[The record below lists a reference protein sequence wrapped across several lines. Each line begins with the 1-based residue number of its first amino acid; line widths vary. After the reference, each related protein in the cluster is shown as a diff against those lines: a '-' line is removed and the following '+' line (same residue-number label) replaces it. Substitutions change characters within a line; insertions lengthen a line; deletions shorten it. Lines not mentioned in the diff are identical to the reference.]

1 MEMKFYLIETFEYNS
16 STNKKLLK
24 KIALLRDREE
34 SIKLFSHLINCQ
46 YKWLARILKT
56 SGYEKMDWWI
66 PVYDFD
72 KLEDEWDK
80 SLQNWMEYL
89 SSRTDEELSTET
101 IFIGYDGSLWAATP
115 KDIALQLNY
124 HSIHHRA
131 QIQTLL
137 RQQGV
142 EPDFVDYIGTKYR
155 KLN

>member
-1 MEMKFYLIETFEYNS
+1 MEMQTYLIETFEYNS
-16 STNKKLLK
+16 STNKKLLE

-34 SIKLFSHLINCQ
+34 SIKFFSHLINCQ
-46 YKWLARILKT
+46 YKWLARILKNP
-56 SGYEKMDWWI
+56 GYEKMDWWL
-66 PVYDFD
+66 PVYDFNQL
-72 KLEDEWDK
+72 KDEWNK
-80 SLQNWMEYL
+80 SLQNWMDYL
-89 SSRTDEELSTET
+89 NSKTDKELETET
-101 IFIGYDGSLWAATP
+101 TFTGYDGSLWAATP

-155 KLN
+155 KLS